1 DTLKRKACSVD
12 IYSFP
17 EQGEAIVS
25 IKDNGLEITGE
36 FAIEPI
42 ILLPE
47 NESTYFN
54 RATGTYDTFISE
66 KGAVTGL
73 QFWRFTGEKTE

>member
-1 DTLKRKACSVD
+1 
-12 IYSFP
+12 
-17 EQGEAIVS
+17 
-25 IKDNGLEITGE
+25 LEITGE

>member
-1 DTLKRKACSVD
+1 M
-12 IYSFP
+12 
-17 EQGEAIVS
+17 
-25 IKDNGLEITGE
+25 EITGE

-42 ILLPE
+42 MLLPE
-47 NESTYFN
+47 NDSTYFN
-54 RATGTYDTFISE
+54 RGTGTYYTFVLE